1 MLKRA
6 LPMALAAA
14 LLASCGTAPS
24 YQRPVSDLPAGWG
37 TTEGAQAQASKADAP
52 GAKWWALYDDLQLNA
67 LVEEALARN
76 SNLQLAVARVD
87 EARAQLGITQSNQS
101 VGVDGTFSRSR
112 NESSAATGTLP
123 PGMARE
129 RNDYRAAIN
138 VSYELDLWGRLR
150 SATAAARADLLATE
164 AARDIVRNALAADL
178 VQAHFALRALDEQ
191 VAATRR
197 SIATRG
203 EGVGLQQKRYEAG
216 VISKLELGQLQSELA
231 AAEAQLPALERRR
244 LQTQTAL
251 AVLLGGS
258 PRDIYESTRPS
269 APSTTATSS
278 ALPDKRDP
286 APVVVPAGLPSDLLL
301 RRPDIVQAEQRLI
314 AMNARIAQARA
325 SLFPAITLTGM
336 LGSQSAALDNLF
348 TGPAGIWSLAAG
360 VLQPIFQG
368 GRLRAAVEAAESR
381 ERQALIQY
389 QQTLQV
395 AFKEVRDA
403 LDGQVLA
410 RRQLDA
416 ESSRADRLRETYS
429 LARLRYENGVASLLD
444 VLDAERSLLA
454 AELNRAD
461 ALRAQRAAV
470 ADLFKALGGGWDG
483 GKP

>member
-6 LPMALAAA
+6 FPLAMTMAAA
-14 LLASCGTAPS
+14 LLASCSTGPG
-24 YQRPVSDLPAGWG
+24 YQRPAAELPADWNPG
-37 TTEGAQAQASKADAP
+37 TQARAVKADAP
-52 GAKWWALYDDLQLNA
+52 GAKWWTLYGDTQLND
-67 LVEEALARN
+67 LVETALARN
-76 SNLQLAVARVD
+76 SNLQLAVERVD
-87 EARAQLGITQSNQS
+87 EARAQLGITQSSQS

-138 VSYELDLWGRLR
+138 ISYELDLWGRLR
-150 SATAAARADLLATE
+150 SATEAARAELLATE
-164 AARDIVRNALAADL
+164 AARDIVRTALAADV
-178 VQAHFALRALDEQ
+178 VQAHFGLRALDEQ

-216 VISKLELGQLQSELA
+216 VISKLELGQLQSEQA

-251 AVLLGGS
+251 AVLLGGT
-258 PRDIYESTRPS
+258 PREIYESPRPS
-269 APSTTATSS
+269 APSTTATTSV
-278 ALPDKRDP
+278 LPDKRDP

-325 SLFPAITLTGM
+325 SIFPAITLTGM

-368 GRLRAAVEAAESR
+368 GRLRSAIEAAESR

-389 QQTLQV
+389 QQAIQN

-416 ESSRADRLRETYS
+416 ESSRADRLRETYG

-470 ADLFKALGGGWDG
+470 ADLFKALGGGWESR
-483 GKP
+483 